1 MHAMVDPSY
10 GALAADTMRGLRGQN
25 FWVMEQQAGPGGW
38 EVVSVPPRPGELR
51 LWAYQ
56 TIAHGADAV
65 LFFRWRT
72 ARFGTEQ
79 YWHGLLDHDGT
90 AGRRYEEI
98 KRMGA
103 ELVRAGEQIQGSMA
117 ASAVAMVLSYDAR
130 FAFQIQGNNPQF
142 SYPVHF
148 QQVYR
153 AFHRQNV
160 PVDVVAPTGDLSGY
174 KLVVAPALHVVS
186 EAAAENLRRFV
197 AAGGVLA
204 VTPRSGVKDEA
215 NAVVNQR
222 LPGLL
227 AELCGVEV
235 EEYDSL
241 APDMGN
247 EIELLPAELAT
258 CSPVRAVIWC
268 DVLQPKG
275 AEVVGRYTQEY
286 YAGWPAV
293 TLHRFGKG
301 KVVYIGALGGAD
313 LYEALAGWLLGLAN
327 VEPILSAPQGVEV
340 TERWQGDRRL
350 LFVLNHSDEE
360 HEIALGRS
368 LRNLLNGESIG
379 GSAAIAPKDVLVL
392 VQA

>member
-1 MHAMVDPSY
+1 
-10 GALAADTMRGLRGQN
+10 
-25 FWVMEQQAGPGGW
+25 
-38 EVVSVPPRPGELR
+38 
-51 LWAYQ
+51 
-56 TIAHGADAV
+56 
-65 LFFRWRT
+65 
-72 ARFGTEQ
+72 
-79 YWHGLLDHDGT
+79 
-90 AGRRYEEI
+90 
-98 KRMGA
+98 
-103 ELVRAGEQIQGSMA
+103 
-117 ASAVAMVLSYDAR
+117 
-130 FAFQIQGNNPQF
+130 
-142 SYPVHF
+142 
-148 QQVYR
+148 
-153 AFHRQNV
+153 
-160 PVDVVAPTGDLSGY
+160 
-174 KLVVAPALHVVS
+174 
-186 EAAAENLRRFV
+186 
-197 AAGGVLA
+197 
-204 VTPRSGVKDEA
+204 VKDEA